1 MKPPPTYLDKESFHR
16 LWSSLPPV
24 RCEKSFWVALE
35 AFCETFLVDDCP
47 LRSQE
52 FYMVPHTGRALPDEL
67 HFIDSTV
74 LEKCNELRHL
84 YNAFSLWNPLQ
95 IASLLKVPISIVVEQ
110 FFLAVES
117 NWLNLDFVL
126 SCRSCACDI
135 MHFKSVSEIR
145 FAPTFNSTNSV
156 TCPMCSDVTEIKE
169 LSDVSVFFYLDR
181 LHPIF
186 HRAHHRVYCTTEAAK
201 RRLESYFCPAGSGM
215 AINLKLPKGGFLLSA
230 PFMGAML
237 HLNVEVDA
245 ELIGKRDHHA
255 PKLIDLKKYVSRV
268 EPKAPQKST
277 GRRIGTLSRA
287 AAKRSETEQDTDA
300 FNISRSA
307 ADTLAPQLIDSMTF
321 VHGKVQLRIFNG
333 SNSSGFLDLD
343 IAFDPRAE
351 FSAVEYPHQLRLPEL
366 LHYLPRGLRS
376 SSFLMCVP
384 RPPSTTLTSGVYCRH
399 IFALPPETHDDPSI
413 IAVLREVHRYSLE
426 DHHGLLLGVSNGGLS
441 FESSFL
447 TVTAALASSICFLQR
462 VLVRLEVNVALSMRC
477 SITDGPLKIATYQGQ
492 YNDTEN
498 MRSSYPDVQFVG
510 AVIYCSTHPKIQPPI
525 IQTIQMEVSSSNLN
539 RYGLDFPSG
548 TDTGLGSNPYSQP
561 YVQKKSHTMLRFEIR
576 SVPMT
581 FDGMPDYSCGSEPLS
596 GTYMERSNDNVF
608 PYFLNYLSE
617 HFEGTQ
623 VVEEPHA
630 LVVQMPLPIL
640 YASVQMST
648 VLDRSSYTKEVEG
661 PF

>member
-1 MKPPPTYLDKESFHR
+1 MKPSPAHLDKETFHR
-16 LWSSLPPV
+16 LWSSLPPA
-24 RCEKSFWVALE
+24 RCEKSFWIALE
-35 AFCETFLVDDCP
+35 AFCENFLVDDCP

-52 FYMVPHTGRALPDEL
+52 FYMVPHTGRALSDEL
-67 HFIDSTV
+67 HFIDPTV
-74 LEKCNELRHL
+74 LEKCNDLRHL
-84 YNAFSLWNPLQ
+84 YNAFTLWNPLQ
-95 IASLLKVPISIVVEQ
+95 IASLLKVSISVVVEQ

-117 NWLNLDFVL
+117 HWLHLDFVL
-126 SCRSCACDI
+126 SCRSCACDV
-135 MHFKSVSEIR
+135 MHFSGVREIN
-145 FAPTFNSTNSV
+145 FTSTFHSTNSV

-169 LSDVSVFFYLDR
+169 LSDVSVFFYLDK

-186 HRAHHRVYCTTEAAK
+186 QRSHHRIYCTAEATK
-201 RRLESYFCPAGSGM
+201 RKLETYFCPAGSGM

-245 ELIGKRDHHA
+245 DLIGKRDHYTA
-255 PKLIDLKKYVSRV
+255 KLIDLKKYVSSV
-268 EPKAPQKST
+268 EPKAPSKPI
-277 GRRIGTLSRA
+277 GRKVGALSRT
-287 AAKRSETEQDTDA
+287 AAKRGMAEQENDA
-300 FNISRSA
+300 FNASRSG
-307 ADTLAPQLIDSMTF
+307 ADNFTFQQIDSM
-321 VHGKVQLRIFNG
+321 VLSHGKVQLRVFND
-333 SNSSGFLDLD
+333 SNSSGFLDLH

-351 FSAVEYPHQLRLPEL
+351 YSAIDYPHQLRVPDL

-376 SSFLMCVP
+376 SSLLKCVP

-399 IFALPPETHDDPSI
+399 IFALPPETYDDPSI
-413 IAVLREVHRYSLE
+413 ISVLREVHRYSLE
-426 DHHGLLLGVSNGGLS
+426 DHHGLLLGMSNGGLS

-447 TVTAALASSICFLQR
+447 TVTAGLASSICFLQR

-477 SITDGPLKIATYQGQ
+477 SITEGPLKIATYQGQ

-498 MRSSYPDVQFVG
+498 MRSSYPDIQFVG
-510 AVIYCSTHPKIQPPI
+510 PVIYCSTHPKIQPPI
-525 IQTIQMEVSSSNLN
+525 IQTIQKEVSSSTIN
-539 RYGLDFPSG
+539 RFGLDFPVG
-548 TDTGLGSNPYSQP
+548 TDLGTNYSPYSQP
-561 YVQKKSHTMLRFEIR
+561 QMQKKSHTMLRFEIR

-581 FDGMPDYSCGSEPLS
+581 FDGTPDYSCGSEPLS

-648 VLDRSSYTKEVEG
+648 VLDRSSYTREVSG